1 LFKLHQIIFN
11 GSLRVVIFFLKLFT
25 FVFMELY
32 PMNNILCNNIITS
45 LSCLII
51 FKLYH
56 TIRNCGRKVCF
67 HLTCFMFV
75 EQELLDFIRT
85 YHAHM
90 AQLFIKVWHI
100 LRVKRKGKFVTEEFE
115 DTKGLIRICKSKDR
129 QHNGQKKKY
138 KRTNNNLQNIHIK
151 LKIEQHEPH

>member
-1 LFKLHQIIFN
+1 
-11 GSLRVVIFFLKLFT
+11 
-25 FVFMELY
+25 
-32 PMNNILCNNIITS
+32 
-45 LSCLII
+45 
-51 FKLYH
+51 
-56 TIRNCGRKVCF
+56 
-67 HLTCFMFV
+67 MFV
-75 EQELLDFIRT
+75 QQELLNFIRT

-138 KRTNNNLQNIHIK
+138 KRTNNNLQNINIK